1 MIFLSSMLINLSPYF
16 TTASNFV
23 LHIHHDLTISNDL
36 ASSDSTAPTKW
47 MTHLFL
53 LTL

>member
-1 MIFLSSMLINLSPYF
+1 
-16 TTASNFV
+16 
-23 LHIHHDLTISNDL
+23 LTRSNDL
-36 ASSDSTAPTKW
+36 ASSDPAAPSNW